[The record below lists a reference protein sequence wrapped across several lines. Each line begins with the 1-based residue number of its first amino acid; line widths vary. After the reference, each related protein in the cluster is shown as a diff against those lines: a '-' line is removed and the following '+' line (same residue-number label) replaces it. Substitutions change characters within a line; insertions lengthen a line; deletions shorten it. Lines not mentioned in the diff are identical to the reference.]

1 MKVFTLVLFGL
12 ISINAFSQ
20 STLIE
25 FNYHDETYTFYKI
38 TKKGDTIKKK
48 QPFSYRNVPVK
59 VVVKDLNTYFYDVTF
74 ATESYDEVPVGS
86 EQNVQTLL
94 SGYSTGLSAFNDL
107 IGEVKDNDIYQSVF
121 PNGQFAGLGGLM
133 NAFGAG
139 EDESAAELRKYQSD
153 LDELEKEAEELN
165 SEYRKLKET
174 STKVENLFDYLT
186 LCDFTKAELEKLLY
200 DPNITHKQMIDRAN
214 LLVKEVMGENP
225 DLSAIIEVSKQR
237 FKVVDEFRERY
248 SDYISHNESVR
259 NSINGLSSR
268 LRTSAK
274 DKLTAYSP
282 GLEADR
288 QSALRSMDNLETSMD
303 DLSENAIRDQLK
315 TIYED
320 YDKIIN
326 ADFNY
331 EYSLLTDRDV
341 TQVTMYFGISG
352 NDSIGAIKTR
362 IINVPTHGGLRIN
375 TSAGMSFVSFLDGQN
390 SYINNFGQIEEVKG
404 DLFRPA
410 ISTMFHCYRQSFRP
424 FTVGGTFGLSVP
436 IEGDKD
442 FMYMAGISG
451 IIGKKQ
457 RVIVNLGALGGKV
470 EKLTDGYSA
479 GDMLL
484 SEYAEVPL
492 KSVFNVG
499 IFAGVTFNIATLT
512 GNNSPSN
519 SSSSVTQ
526 IDSSGTTEDVTT
538 TDNPTFRPFVKNA
551 IKGTLSGQ

>member
-1 MKVFTLVLFGL
+1 MKGLTLVLFGL
-12 ISINAFSQ
+12 IGFKAISQ

-107 IGEVKDNDIYQSVF
+107 IGEVKENDIYQSVF

-133 NAFGAG
+133 EIFGAA
-139 EDESAAELRKYQSD
+139 EDETAAELRKHQ
-153 LDELEKEAEELN
+153 LEIDELTEESQKLANEYEKLER
-165 SEYRKLKET
+165 SSKR
-174 STKVENLFDYLT
+174 VEDLFDYVI
-186 LCDFTKAELEKLLY
+186 LCDFTQAELQKLMY
-200 DPNITHKQMIDRAN
+200 DPNLTHKQMMDRAN
-214 LLVKEVMGENP
+214 LLVKEVIGDNP
-225 DLSAIIEVSKQR
+225 DLAMVIEKSKES
-237 FKVVDEFRERY
+237 FKVVNDLRDDY
-248 SDYISHNESVR
+248 SNYVVHNETLR
-259 NSINGLSSR
+259 NSISS
-268 LRTSAK
+268 LTAQFRTSAK
-274 DKLTAYSP
+274 DKLTTFIPS
-282 GLEADR
+282 LEADR
-288 QSALRSMDNLETSMD
+288 QSALRSMDNLETSME
-303 DLSENAIRDQLK
+303 DLSETSIRDQLMS
-315 TIYED
+315 IYED

-341 TQVTMYFGISG
+341 TRVTMYFGVSG

-512 GNNSPSN
+512 GNNSLSN

-551 IKGTLSGQ
+551 IKGTLRGQ

>member
-1 MKVFTLVLFGL
+1 
-12 ISINAFSQ
+12 
-20 STLIE
+20 
-25 FNYHDETYTFYKI
+25 
-38 TKKGDTIKKK
+38 
-48 QPFSYRNVPVK
+48 
-59 VVVKDLNTYFYDVTF
+59 
-74 ATESYDEVPVGS
+74 
-86 EQNVQTLL
+86 
-94 SGYSTGLSAFNDL
+94 
-107 IGEVKDNDIYQSVF
+107 
-121 PNGQFAGLGGLM
+121 
-133 NAFGAG
+133 
-139 EDESAAELRKYQSD
+139 
-153 LDELEKEAEELN
+153 
-165 SEYRKLKET
+165 
-174 STKVENLFDYLT
+174 
-186 LCDFTKAELEKLLY
+186 
-200 DPNITHKQMIDRAN
+200 
-214 LLVKEVMGENP
+214 
-225 DLSAIIEVSKQR
+225 
-237 FKVVDEFRERY
+237 
-248 SDYISHNESVR
+248 
-259 NSINGLSSR
+259 
-268 LRTSAK
+268 
-274 DKLTAYSP
+274 LTAYSP

-512 GNNSPSN
+512 GNNSLSN